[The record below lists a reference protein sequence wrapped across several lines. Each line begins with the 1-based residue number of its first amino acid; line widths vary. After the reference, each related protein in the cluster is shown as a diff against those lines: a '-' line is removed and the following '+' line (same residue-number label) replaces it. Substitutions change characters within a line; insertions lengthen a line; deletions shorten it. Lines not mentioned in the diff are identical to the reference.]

1 MSARE
6 VVGRL
11 GAALLTEEAT
21 EDDAARVLVALG
33 GPVPEPVVPPST
45 PDAAEPLDAV
55 STDLAPTG
63 VWGDPDEL
71 ARADSVAQPL
81 AGHEEGAD
89 GAGPAPAAAL
99 PTPLLV
105 GDLLDVGD
113 GVTLRVEA
121 PR

>member
-11 GAALLTEEAT
+11 GRAFLIEEAT

-33 GPVPEPVVPPST
+33 GPVSEPLAE
-45 PDAAEPLDAV
+45 PDA
-55 STDLAPTG
+55 DLAPTG
-63 VWGDPDEL
+63 VWVDPDEL